1 MSIDRT
7 GTLQLGPDLALSYA
21 EQGDPDGPVFVLI
34 PGYSDSWPSYV
45 PLMNE
50 LPGSFRTVALTRRGH
65 GDSSKAL
72 GGYGTKAFATDVTWR
87 WRNSGLSRPPLSVT
101 PSAASLQNGSRSR
114 SRAACRVSS

>member
-45 PLMNE
+45 
-50 LPGSFRTVALTRRGH
+50 
-65 GDSSKAL
+65 
-72 GGYGTKAFATDVTWR
+72 
-87 WRNSGLSRPPLSVT
+87 
-101 PSAASLQNGSRSR
+101 RS
-114 SRAACRVSS
+114 

>member
-34 PGYSDSWPSYV
+34 PWLQRLLAVLRPAHERAARQLQDRCPDAARS
-45 PLMNE
+45 
-50 LPGSFRTVALTRRGH
+50 RRQLEGARRLWHQGIRHRRHLAMEKLGIIEAAIVGH
-65 GDSSKAL
+65 S
-72 GGYGTKAFATDVTWR
+72 
-87 WRNSGLSRPPLSVT
+87 P
-101 PSAASLQNGSRSR
+101 AASLQNGSRSR